1 MGCGGSKEDAASG
14 TPAASGSADPKKAAE
29 SAGQQKFVEL
39 IFNTTGKT
47 RMLVKDEKLMTQNTE
62 SESAYYIKSGTVNLL
77 LTQED
82 GTTQQ
87 IATRGAGEV
96 IGELSLLLGQ
106 PTSVNAVAADAVTVI
121 EVQHTQLMTLLR
133 DDPMQ
138 SGRLFKVIATYLSER
153 ISELSSKMRANVT
166 SQSASQQQAA
176 SQAVPSADVAKARQ
190 MFQRPK
196 DEKLLG
202 IYQCSVRRELNAV
215 KEARAQ
221 FGAIPAQFRRKSA
234 AAARTSAP
242 RSDRPPLSPQA
253 NAHFGELYL
262 FESHLCFDLKVF
274 AFHKQWVL
282 EMKEVVAFLRSESQ
296 EKTVDVE
303 GKGYSYELHIPDDNF
318 DEAIMVMEALRLQAK
333 TAGIA
338 ADSQKMEHGT
348 KASDFKEMKDAII
361 KTDHHDKKT
370 KHRALDMDLKEE
382 DWRHFMAGAKQ
393 RTYRKGEYV
402 LKEGMPTAALF
413 QIVRGTLRVEL
424 QLKDQPNAVVV
435 GYRKPGEMFGE
446 TSLLKE
452 GVATASIAAHENAEV
467 VCIEGAFLEQ
477 LFSSHPGLP
486 GRFFC
491 FLAAYQ
497 AERLYKLTQT
507 AAESKQPTVTAST
520 GLRLKCDEVMG
531 NQAYAGL
538 FRKFLVTQEDTSPEL
553 LQSFDFYTAC
563 EEYKYLPDLDAIK
576 TEAKRLATKYITE
589 RSSQSL
595 LGYLDNNV
603 IDNVN
608 ERLER
613 MLDAD
618 SHASDSP
625 SQKRELRKIFLPIQ
639 TRVLTKLDTA
649 AFEKFLGSMQFKYI
663 LELKAKEN
671 IKPTLSDFKVVR
683 VLGEGGFGQVIEVV
697 KRDCGVRYAMKVMQ
711 KEAMKHNLGS
721 VRTRDAPRTWRTA
734 DGPHP
739 RIPLLAPPLTP
750 LPLLPPQAWRKKIA
764 MEQQLLSLLN
774 HAFMV
779 NLYYAF
785 QNPEFLIL
793 VMDLVPSGDLSEFVL
808 TKKRLT
814 PEQVRWAIMEVVEV
828 MGYIHGCRIMY
839 RDLKPENL
847 LVDEV
852 GHVRLI
858 DMGLAARYGDKNP
871 TRTSRVGTDCY
882 MAPEVR
888 WCRRKRE
895 PYGVSCDWYTVG
907 VLLYEFSN
915 GALPFTQRD
924 QEKPTYRE
932 GQWTSPQNKSLCES
946 LLEQDWTKRIGSKNG
961 AAEIKDHPF
970 FKKVDW
976 EMFPVGNGFRAIDQ
990 DKSEKDQAKGT
1001 LPEIDWDIVSQ
1012 CKIPSPMKGVKGVP
1026 KKKKDKEVQAQRTA
1040 GHIAEAEKAAADAD
1054 AQVVAEYDVT
1064 TWDYVSSKAITEE
1077 YMQSMFQCVSS
1088 I

>member
-1 MGCGGSKEDAASG
+1 
-14 TPAASGSADPKKAAE
+14 
-29 SAGQQKFVEL
+29 
-39 IFNTTGKT
+39 
-47 RMLVKDEKLMTQNTE
+47 
-62 SESAYYIKSGTVNLL
+62 
-77 LTQED
+77 
-82 GTTQQ
+82 
-87 IATRGAGEV
+87 
-96 IGELSLLLGQ
+96 
-106 PTSVNAVAADAVTVI
+106 
-121 EVQHTQLMTLLR
+121 
-133 DDPMQ
+133 
-138 SGRLFKVIATYLSER
+138 
-153 ISELSSKMRANVT
+153 
-166 SQSASQQQAA
+166 
-176 SQAVPSADVAKARQ
+176 
-190 MFQRPK
+190 
-196 DEKLLG
+196 
-202 IYQCSVRRELNAV
+202 
-215 KEARAQ
+215 
-221 FGAIPAQFRRKSA
+221 
-234 AAARTSAP
+234 
-242 RSDRPPLSPQA
+242 
-253 NAHFGELYL
+253 
-262 FESHLCFDLKVF
+262 
-274 AFHKQWVL
+274 
-282 EMKEVVAFLRSESQ
+282 
-296 EKTVDVE
+296 
-303 GKGYSYELHIPDDNF
+303 
-318 DEAIMVMEALRLQAK
+318 
-333 TAGIA
+333 
-338 ADSQKMEHGT
+338 MEHGT

-413 QIVRGTLRVEL
+413 QIVRGTLRIEL

-721 VRTRDAPRTWRTA
+721 VRTRHASRT
-734 DGPHP
+734 
-739 RIPLLAPPLTP
+739 
-750 LPLLPPQAWRKKIA
+750 
-764 MEQQLLSLLN
+764 
-774 HAFMV
+774 
-779 NLYYAF
+779 
-785 QNPEFLIL
+785 
-793 VMDLVPSGDLSEFVL
+793 
-808 TKKRLT
+808 
-814 PEQVRWAIMEVVEV
+814 
-828 MGYIHGCRIMY
+828 
-839 RDLKPENL
+839 
-847 LVDEV
+847 
-852 GHVRLI
+852 
-858 DMGLAARYGDKNP
+858 
-871 TRTSRVGTDCY
+871 
-882 MAPEVR
+882 
-888 WCRRKRE
+888 
-895 PYGVSCDWYTVG
+895 
-907 VLLYEFSN
+907 
-915 GALPFTQRD
+915 
-924 QEKPTYRE
+924 
-932 GQWTSPQNKSLCES
+932 
-946 LLEQDWTKRIGSKNG
+946 
-961 AAEIKDHPF
+961 
-970 FKKVDW
+970 
-976 EMFPVGNGFRAIDQ
+976 
-990 DKSEKDQAKGT
+990 
-1001 LPEIDWDIVSQ
+1001 
-1012 CKIPSPMKGVKGVP
+1012 
-1026 KKKKDKEVQAQRTA
+1026 
-1040 GHIAEAEKAAADAD
+1040 
-1054 AQVVAEYDVT
+1054 
-1064 TWDYVSSKAITEE
+1064 
-1077 YMQSMFQCVSS
+1077 
-1088 I
+1088 

>member
-1 MGCGGSKEDAASG
+1 M
-14 TPAASGSADPKKAAE
+14 PRNSARN
-29 SAGQQKFVEL
+29 SARNSL
-39 IFNTTGKT
+39 T
-47 RMLVKDEKLMTQNTE
+47 
-62 SESAYYIKSGTVNLL
+62 AHPLL
-77 LTQED
+77 
-82 GTTQQ
+82 
-87 IATRGAGEV
+87 
-96 IGELSLLLGQ
+96 
-106 PTSVNAVAADAVTVI
+106 
-121 EVQHTQLMTLLR
+121 
-133 DDPMQ
+133 
-138 SGRLFKVIATYLSER
+138 
-153 ISELSSKMRANVT
+153 
-166 SQSASQQQAA
+166 
-176 SQAVPSADVAKARQ
+176 
-190 MFQRPK
+190 
-196 DEKLLG
+196 
-202 IYQCSVRRELNAV
+202 
-215 KEARAQ
+215 
-221 FGAIPAQFRRKSA
+221 
-234 AAARTSAP
+234 
-242 RSDRPPLSPQA
+242 
-253 NAHFGELYL
+253 
-262 FESHLCFDLKVF
+262 
-274 AFHKQWVL
+274 
-282 EMKEVVAFLRSESQ
+282 
-296 EKTVDVE
+296 
-303 GKGYSYELHIPDDNF
+303 
-318 DEAIMVMEALRLQAK
+318 LRLQAK

-721 VRTRDAPRTWRTA
+721 VRIRDAPRTWRTA

-739 RIPLLAPPLTP
+739 RIPLLAPPLT
-750 LPLLPPQAWRKKIA
+750 PLLPPQAWRKKIA

-847 LVDEV
+847 LVDEE

>member
-1 MGCGGSKEDAASG
+1 M
-14 TPAASGSADPKKAAE
+14 
-29 SAGQQKFVEL
+29 
-39 IFNTTGKT
+39 
-47 RMLVKDEKLMTQNTE
+47 
-62 SESAYYIKSGTVNLL
+62 
-77 LTQED
+77 
-82 GTTQQ
+82 
-87 IATRGAGEV
+87 
-96 IGELSLLLGQ
+96 
-106 PTSVNAVAADAVTVI
+106 
-121 EVQHTQLMTLLR
+121 
-133 DDPMQ
+133 
-138 SGRLFKVIATYLSER
+138 
-153 ISELSSKMRANVT
+153 
-166 SQSASQQQAA
+166 
-176 SQAVPSADVAKARQ
+176 
-190 MFQRPK
+190 
-196 DEKLLG
+196 
-202 IYQCSVRRELNAV
+202 
-215 KEARAQ
+215 
-221 FGAIPAQFRRKSA
+221 
-234 AAARTSAP
+234 
-242 RSDRPPLSPQA
+242 
-253 NAHFGELYL
+253 
-262 FESHLCFDLKVF
+262 F

-338 ADSQKMEHGT
+338 ADSQKAEHGT

-711 KEAMKHNLGS
+711 KEAMKQNLGS
-721 VRTRDAPRTWRTA
+721 S
-734 DGPHP
+734 
-739 RIPLLAPPLTP
+739 
-750 LPLLPPQAWRKKIA
+750 WRKKIA
-764 MEQQLLSLLN
+764 SEQHIMAILHHPFL
-774 HAFMV
+774 V
-779 NLYYAF
+779 NLKYAF
-785 QNPEFLIL
+785 QNAEFLIL
-793 VMDLVPSGDLSEFVL
+793 VMDLVSSGDLSEFVL
-808 TKKRLT
+808 TKRRLT
-814 PEQVRWAIMEVVEV
+814 PVQVHWVIMEVVEV
-828 MGYIHGCRIMY
+828 MGYVHQQRILY

-847 LVDEV
+847 LIDDE

-858 DMGLAARYGDKNP
+858 DMGLAAKITDKTP

-888 WCRRKRE
+888 WAKDRRT
-895 PYGVSCDWYTVG
+895 PYGLSCDWYTIG
-907 VLLYEFSN
+907 VLTYEFSAGTVPYAHPEEEN
-915 GALPFTQRD
+915 PQ
-924 QEKPTYRE
+924 YR
-932 GQWTSPQNKSLCES
+932 QHDFKDKDCEDMVRR
-946 LLEQDWTKRIGSKNG
+946 LT
-961 AAEIKDHPF
+961 
-970 FKKVDW
+970 
-976 EMFPVGNGFRAIDQ
+976 DQ
-990 DKSEKDQAKGT
+990 DHRTRLGCGPDGINEILDHAYWRGIEWDLVPLKKFESPCRGLKAPPKNKKEKENQA
-1001 LPEIDWDIVSQ
+1001 
-1012 CKIPSPMKGVKGVP
+1012 
-1026 KKKKDKEVQAQRTA
+1026 VQ
-1040 GHIAEAEKAAADAD
+1040 IATDMSEAEKEETDQEYNVANWDFVSNSA
-1054 AQVVAEYDVT
+1054 VV
-1064 TWDYVSSKAITEE
+1064 EE
-1077 YMQSMFQCVSS
+1077 YMENMYQCVSA

>member
-1 MGCGGSKEDAASG
+1 M
-14 TPAASGSADPKKAAE
+14 
-29 SAGQQKFVEL
+29 
-39 IFNTTGKT
+39 
-47 RMLVKDEKLMTQNTE
+47 
-62 SESAYYIKSGTVNLL
+62 
-77 LTQED
+77 
-82 GTTQQ
+82 
-87 IATRGAGEV
+87 
-96 IGELSLLLGQ
+96 
-106 PTSVNAVAADAVTVI
+106 
-121 EVQHTQLMTLLR
+121 
-133 DDPMQ
+133 
-138 SGRLFKVIATYLSER
+138 
-153 ISELSSKMRANVT
+153 
-166 SQSASQQQAA
+166 
-176 SQAVPSADVAKARQ
+176 
-190 MFQRPK
+190 
-196 DEKLLG
+196 
-202 IYQCSVRRELNAV
+202 
-215 KEARAQ
+215 
-221 FGAIPAQFRRKSA
+221 
-234 AAARTSAP
+234 
-242 RSDRPPLSPQA
+242 
-253 NAHFGELYL
+253 
-262 FESHLCFDLKVF
+262 F

-338 ADSQKMEHGT
+338 ADSQKAEHGT

-393 RTYRKGEYV
+393 QTYRKGEYV

-618 SHASDSP
+618 SHSHDSP

-721 VRTRDAPRTWRTA
+721 
-734 DGPHP
+734 
-739 RIPLLAPPLTP
+739 
-750 LPLLPPQAWRKKIA
+750 AWRKKIA

-847 LVDEV
+847 LVDEE

-990 DKSEKDQAKGT
+990 DRSEKDQAKGT

>member
-1 MGCGGSKEDAASG
+1 M
-14 TPAASGSADPKKAAE
+14 
-29 SAGQQKFVEL
+29 
-39 IFNTTGKT
+39 
-47 RMLVKDEKLMTQNTE
+47 
-62 SESAYYIKSGTVNLL
+62 
-77 LTQED
+77 
-82 GTTQQ
+82 
-87 IATRGAGEV
+87 
-96 IGELSLLLGQ
+96 
-106 PTSVNAVAADAVTVI
+106 
-121 EVQHTQLMTLLR
+121 
-133 DDPMQ
+133 
-138 SGRLFKVIATYLSER
+138 
-153 ISELSSKMRANVT
+153 
-166 SQSASQQQAA
+166 
-176 SQAVPSADVAKARQ
+176 
-190 MFQRPK
+190 
-196 DEKLLG
+196 
-202 IYQCSVRRELNAV
+202 
-215 KEARAQ
+215 
-221 FGAIPAQFRRKSA
+221 
-234 AAARTSAP
+234 
-242 RSDRPPLSPQA
+242 
-253 NAHFGELYL
+253 
-262 FESHLCFDLKVF
+262 F

-721 VRTRDAPRTWRTA
+721 VRLRTRLGPGGRRTA
-734 DGPHP
+734 HTLASRSSP
-739 RIPLLAPPLTP
+739 R
-750 LPLLPPQAWRKKIA
+750 
-764 MEQQLLSLLN
+764 
-774 HAFMV
+774 
-779 NLYYAF
+779 
-785 QNPEFLIL
+785 
-793 VMDLVPSGDLSEFVL
+793 
-808 TKKRLT
+808 
-814 PEQVRWAIMEVVEV
+814 
-828 MGYIHGCRIMY
+828 
-839 RDLKPENL
+839 
-847 LVDEV
+847 
-852 GHVRLI
+852 
-858 DMGLAARYGDKNP
+858 
-871 TRTSRVGTDCY
+871 
-882 MAPEVR
+882 
-888 WCRRKRE
+888 
-895 PYGVSCDWYTVG
+895 
-907 VLLYEFSN
+907 
-915 GALPFTQRD
+915 
-924 QEKPTYRE
+924 
-932 GQWTSPQNKSLCES
+932 
-946 LLEQDWTKRIGSKNG
+946 
-961 AAEIKDHPF
+961 
-970 FKKVDW
+970 
-976 EMFPVGNGFRAIDQ
+976 
-990 DKSEKDQAKGT
+990 
-1001 LPEIDWDIVSQ
+1001 
-1012 CKIPSPMKGVKGVP
+1012 PSPRSRSSRRRRGGRRSRWSSSCSRCSTTP
-1026 KKKKDKEVQAQRTA
+1026 SWSTCTTPSRTL
-1040 GHIAEAEKAAADAD
+1040 
-1054 AQVVAEYDVT
+1054 
-1064 TWDYVSSKAITEE
+1064 SS
-1077 YMQSMFQCVSS
+1077 SS
-1088 I
+1088 W

>member
-221 FGAIPAQFRRKSA
+221 FGAIPAQFRRNSCA
-234 AAARTSAP
+234 IPAQFGGGRAHAP
-242 RSDRPPLSPQA
+242 RHAPTALRSPQA

-338 ADSQKMEHGT
+338 ADSQKAEHGT

-721 VRTRDAPRTWRTA
+721 
-734 DGPHP
+734 
-739 RIPLLAPPLTP
+739 
-750 LPLLPPQAWRKKIA
+750 AWRKKIA